1 MTLAELLLRAR
12 QRLRNTGSDTA
23 DLDARLLV
31 EHFSGTSR
39 LDAITNPDRAIA
51 PEIAAA
57 VEKALA
63 RRMAGEPV
71 HRILGFRDFYGLRFA
86 LSPGTLEPRPDTE
99 ILVDAI
105 LPFLKSV
112 SEAGHVPRILDLGT
126 GTGAIALALLSQVP
140 TARAIGADVS
150 DDALATAAG
159 NAESLG
165 LAGRFAARRSDWF
178 SDVDEKFH
186 AIVANPPYIPSEA
199 MRSLSRDVRDF
210 DPLRALDGGEDGL
223 DPYRVIAT
231 QSAKHLER
239 DGRVAVEVGFDQ
251 KEQVERLFS
260 EAGYRLTQTGIDLGG
275 HQRALVFC
283 RV

>member
-1 MTLAELLLRAR
+1 MTLAELLRRAR
-12 QRLRNTGSDTA
+12 QHLRAAGSDTA

-39 LDAITNPDRAIA
+39 LDAITNPDRLIP
-51 PEIAAA
+51 PEAVTA

-63 RRMAGEPV
+63 RRTAGEPV

-105 LPFLKSV
+105 LPFLKALT
-112 SEAGHVPRILDLGT
+112 EAGHAPRILDLGT

-140 TARAIGADVS
+140 AARAIGVDVS
-150 DDALATAAG
+150 EDALATAAG

-165 LAGRFAARRSDWF
+165 LAGRFTARRSDWF
-178 SDVDEKFH
+178 SDVGEKFH
-186 AIVANPPYIPSEA
+186 AIVANPPYISSEA
-199 MRSLSRDVRDF
+199 VRALSRDVRDF

-239 DGRVAVEVGFDQ
+239 DGRIAVEIGFDQ
-251 KEQVERLFS
+251 KEQVETLFS
-260 EAGYRLTQTGIDLGG
+260 KAGYRLTQIGIDLGG

-283 RV
+283 GV